1 MRTTKRTE
9 KQALSQLK
17 DELLKRDQLV
27 DKYQGRPMKFLGEYA
42 YLFPDKIEELFRDIF
57 SEKVQYAVVK
67 SCRAGGKTMIA
78 SGLAFCFFFF
88 KRWNVGVVAGSKEQA
103 LRTIEYCQDISGE
116 PEVVDYVPEETKTI
130 IKGKW
135 GNWIKASPA
144 STKAIRGLHARG
156 RGMLLILDEEAEMDE
171 AIVRSALKVAKDAKP
186 CVILRLS
193 TFHKITGTFADLVDN
208 HEKYGYKLYGW
219 DSFDVAE
226 KCPDDCRECLKA
238 YYGTRSDIKERE
250 KEFVAYCGGKAKR
263 GKGWL
268 PIDNIRQAFIE
279 SPREWFEVED
289 MGMRPSGEGMVL
301 PLEKTKQAFDN
312 DDIKIDPSADHWF
325 GIDWG
330 YKGMTAIHSYQRI
343 GDDMQLIDAAEF
355 TEITLPLIVEYLKD
369 QSVLLGGT
377 KRIYADSS
385 HPFEN
390 NQLRNEGFDVEEV
403 PFVSYKETGAGWL
416 RYLMERSRY
425 KAPRRLVKV
434 LGQMVN
440 WRRGK
445 DGKIVKKDD
454 HHCDAGLAATKHLD
468 NAQGGTMTLGPR
480 VIPKRGSGFMELWNR
495 IRGRQAVVTEV
506 EK

>member
-1 MRTTKRTE
+1 MRTTKRAE

-17 DELLKRDQLV
+17 DELLKRDELV
-27 DKYQGRPMKFLGEYA
+27 DKYQGRPIKFLEQYGYR
-42 YLFPDKIEELFRDIF
+42 FPDKIEELFKDIF

-67 SCRAGGKTMIA
+67 SCRAGGKTQIA

-144 STKAIRGLHARG
+144 STKAIRGLHAKG
-156 RGMLLILDEEAEMDE
+156 RGMLLILDEEAEMEE

-186 CVILRLS
+186 CIILRLS
-193 TFHKITGTFADLVDN
+193 TFHKISGTFADLVDN
-208 HEKYGYKLYGW
+208 HEKYGYRLYGW

-226 KCPDDCRECLKA
+226 KCTEDCATCLKD
-238 YYGTRSDIKERE
+238 YYGIRPDIKERE
-250 KEFVAYCGGKAKR
+250 KEFVAYCGGKAKK

-268 PIDNIRQAFIE
+268 PISNIRQAFIE

-301 PLEKTKQAFDN
+301 PLEKVKKAFDN
-312 DDIKIDPSADHWF
+312 DDIGIDVTANHWF

-330 YKGMTAIHSYQRI
+330 FKGMTAIHTYQQF
-343 GDDMQLIDAAEF
+343 GDLMQLVDAAEF
-355 TEITLPLIVEYLKD
+355 TEIALPLIVEYLRE
-369 QSVLLGGT
+369 QSLVVGGT
-377 KRIYADSS
+377 TEVFADSS

-390 NQLRNEGFDVEEV
+390 NQLKNEGFDVTEV
-403 PFVSYKETGAGWL
+403 VFGAYKETGAGWL
-416 RYLMERSRY
+416 RFLMERERY
-425 KAPRRLVKV
+425 KAPRRLTRT
-434 LGQMVN
+434 LAQMSN

-445 DGKIVKKDD
+445 DGKIVKKND
-454 HHCDAGLAATKHLD
+454 HHCDAALAATKRLED
-468 NAQGGTMTLGPR
+468 SQGGTVSLGPR
-480 VIPKRGSGFMELWNR
+480 MIPKKGAGFMEWWNR
-495 IRGRQAVVTEV
+495 LRGRQVVGTGV

>member
-1 MRTTKRTE
+1 MKTSKRAE

-27 DKYQGRPMKFLGEYA
+27 DKYQGRPMKFLEQYGYR
-42 YLFPDKIEELFRDIF
+42 FPPKIEELFKDIF

-67 SCRAGGKTMIA
+67 SCRAGGKTMLA

-144 STKAIRGLHARG
+144 STKAIRGLHAKG
-156 RGMLLILDEEAEMDE
+156 RGMLLILDEEAEMEE

-186 CVILRLS
+186 CIILRLS

-208 HEKYGYKLYGW
+208 HEKYGYRLYGW

-226 KCPDDCRECLKA
+226 KCADDCSTCLKD
-238 YYGTRSDIKERE
+238 YYGRRPDIKERE
-250 KEFVAYCGGKAKR
+250 KEFVGYCQGKAKR

-301 PLEKTKQAFDN
+301 PIDKVKAAFDR
-312 DDIKIDPSADHWF
+312 DDVKLIEGGQRWF
-325 GIDWG
+325 CIDWG
-330 YKGMTAIHSYQRI
+330 FKGMTAINTLQMN
-343 GDDMQLIDAAEF
+343 GDDVELVDSHEFVEID
-355 TEITLPLIVEYLKD
+355 LPLIAEYLKD
-369 QSVLLGGT
+369 QRETMGT
-377 KRIYADSS
+377 KEIFADSS

-390 NQLRNEGFDVEEV
+390 SQLKNDGFNVTEV
-403 PFVSYKETGAGWL
+403 VFGSFKETGAGWL
-416 RYLMERSRY
+416 RYLFERGRF
-425 KAPRRLVKV
+425 KGQKKFELV
-434 LGQMVN
+434 LRQLLS

-454 HHCDAGLAATKHLD
+454 HHCDSLLAGMKRLEDTR
-468 NAQGGTMTLGPR
+468 GGTAIIGPR
-480 VIPKRGSGFMELWNR
+480 LIPRLGSGFIQLVNR
-495 IRGRQAVVTEV
+495 IRSGQCL
-506 EK
+506 K